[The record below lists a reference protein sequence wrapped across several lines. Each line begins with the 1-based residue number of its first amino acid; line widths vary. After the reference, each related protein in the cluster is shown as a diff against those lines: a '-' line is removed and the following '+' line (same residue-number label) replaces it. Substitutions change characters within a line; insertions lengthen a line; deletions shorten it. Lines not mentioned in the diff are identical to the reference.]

1 MYNYSLHNRELLF
14 VTCVTSN
21 AISQYYCLSNDNS
34 DDGQITVFLEVR
46 SKMFK
51 ALRYEK
57 LLSDLLS
64 VELFRELDSV
74 QITDIARAARE
85 NFYDAGQVIFQQGE
99 PCEKLLIVLEGTANV
114 SFSSEDGKEVIICE
128 LQKGDIIGEMELLSK
143 RKRLTN
149 CVASSRIR
157 MLVLGRRIFERLLG
171 SPAFSRALLNT
182 ICRRLQ
188 QSLVFAEGVSLHTL
202 ETRLARLLVSMSETY
217 GRRVIDGVMIDRTLS
232 QSFIGQMV
240 NASRPRINVQL
251 QSWKNGKLIRLTD
264 NRITILDEQAL
275 RSISQSPLAVGQ

>member
-14 VTCVTSN
+14 VTCVTSD
-21 AISQYYCLSNDNS
+21 AISQHYCLWNENFE
-34 DDGQITVFLEVR
+34 GRQITGSLQVR
-46 SKMFK
+46 SKMLK
-51 ALRYEK
+51 ALRHEK
-57 LLSDLLS
+57 LLAELLS
-64 VELFRELDSV
+64 VEIFRGLDPA
-74 QITDIARAARE
+74 QISDVVRAARE
-85 NFYDAGQVIFQQGE
+85 GCYDAGQVIFQQGE
-99 PCEKLLIVLEGTANV
+99 PCDRLLIVLEGTANV

-157 MLVLGRRIFERLLG
+157 LLVLGKRIFERLLA

-182 ICRRLQ
+182 ISRRLQ
-188 QSLVFAEGVSLHTL
+188 QSLVFAEGVSLHSL

-251 QSWKNGKLIRLTD
+251 QSWKNGKLIRLSD
-264 NRITILDEQAL
+264 NRITILDERAL